1 MTQTFF
7 NNDVDERRRQLY
19 LDARSK
25 GHLEKCFRGD
35 FGFKINAKDS
45 CFQSITDINVL
56 IERCLYPLYDLGDSI
71 IPHETE
77 RILSQFST
85 SKNVVELYQVVSY
98 IFYQKNNK
106 LLKKNFSFYIDFN
119 PMIPDLVFS
128 VKRLSPENIVT
139 DGEKA
144 MVGFIKNMFQK
155 ILQVQSYLEAQ
166 NCK

>member
-1 MTQTFF
+1 M
-7 NNDVDERRRQLY
+7 
-19 LDARSK
+19 
-25 GHLEKCFRGD
+25 
-35 FGFKINAKDS
+35 
-45 CFQSITDINVL
+45 L

-139 DGEKA
+139 DDEKA

-155 ILQVQSYLEAQ
+155 FLRYSLILKLKIANSLDEYLKNGFEIA
-166 NCK
+166 